1 MALDKNNYKEAVRKL
16 EIGIISVIIFVLCI
30 AYGDI
35 CYETNDDV
43 VINMIAAGA
52 YGEPSQY
59 LVYSGILWGYFIKA
73 LYVLFPGF
81 NCYLLSFLFF
91 NLLSMFII
99 CQILSEKLSL
109 TFTAVLTVI
118 VNLLLFKD
126 FYVNVQY
133 SKNAAIYVATGF
145 VLISCSIFIKKRS
158 WCRLITGGLFLAL
171 GLAVRKESMVQVA
184 PLGIVTIL
192 AVLMISHCYGAET
205 ESKICSANTMRKI
218 KGNLLGSTLKLL
230 IPIAGCLLV
239 LGTNYIA
246 YHLNSDWDSY
256 YQWDK
261 IMVQKRD
268 FGNYNFERFQDEYLA
283 NGFTEWD
290 FRLMEEWMWND
301 CDNYS
306 LDKIKLMAE
315 IGKDIKMNRFRLD
328 TKLAG
333 DTAGL
338 IGKAAQESNLPIL
351 AVVVLLVSVVYFIVS
366 KNWTGLIGSVFLSC
380 GVLFEM
386 YYLACLRRAPWR
398 AEFGI
403 WFAGILFILTLVMLC
418 SDNRKKVQAVGTA
431 MSQSLG
437 TFGKKVAMPLKIA
450 GLICAVIALF
460 FWQKENLDYSI
471 KSWENRD
478 YSRYNYIKSINETDG
493 LFVMSINEMFAGLNG
508 ATNIWDINRTEYEGF
523 YHNII
528 AVGGW
533 VIPSPI
539 GMYYAHENGVSNV
552 FKAFSERDDIY
563 YIGGGE
569 TMGYLLVYQNEK
581 YGPGISVKDVEFD
594 WGNAWQFYRE
604 NF

>member
-1 MALDKNNYKEAVRKL
+1 MIFDSKKYTIYLKYL
-16 EIGIISVIIFVLCI
+16 EIGIISAFIFFLCI
-30 AYGDI
+30 IYGGI
-35 CYETNDDV
+35 NYETNDDTAM
-43 VINMIAAGA
+43 NLIAAGA

-59 LVYSGILWGYFIKA
+59 LVYSGILWGYFIKL
-73 LYVLFPGF
+73 LYSLFPSV
-81 NCYLLSFLFF
+81 NCYLLTFLFL
-91 NLLSMFII
+91 NLVSVISICVVLSD
-99 CQILSEKLSL
+99 KLDL
-109 TFTAVLTVI
+109 AWTAIVTVL
-118 VNLLLFKD
+118 VNLFLFKD
-126 FYVNVQY
+126 FYVDIQY
-133 SKNAAIYVATGF
+133 SKNAEIYAIVGT
-145 VLISCSIFIKKRS
+145 VLIISAINRKSEYWSRVIAGAI
-158 WCRLITGGLFLAL
+158 FLAL
-171 GLAVRKESMVQVA
+171 GIAVRKEGAIQVA
-184 PLGIVTIL
+184 PLAIVTLFFAFALMAFIVKNKEGFGNSKNSSVSLVRDALRKLVVPVMACIIVL
-192 AVLMISHCYGAET
+192 A
-205 ESKICSANTMRKI
+205 
-218 KGNLLGSTLKLL
+218 
-230 IPIAGCLLV
+230 
-239 LGTNYIA
+239 TNFVA
-246 YHLNSDWDSY
+246 YDLNKDWKDY

-268 FGNYNFERFQDEYLA
+268 FGNYNFEWFQDEYLA

-290 FRLMEEWMWND
+290 FRLMENWMWND
-301 CDNYS
+301 CDNFS

-328 TKLAG
+328 TKLVG

-338 IGKAAQESNLPIL
+338 IGEAAQESNLPIL
-351 AVVVLLVSVVYFIVS
+351 AAVVLLVATVYLIVS
-366 KNWTGLIGSVFLSC
+366 KNWLGFSGSVFLSS

-403 WFAGILFILTLVMLC
+403 WFAGTMFILTLVMVC
-418 SDNRKKVQAVGTA
+418 SDRRKNIQAEGAVF
-431 MSQSLG
+431 SQSIE
-437 TFGKKVAMPLKIA
+437 TFGKRVAMPLKIA

-471 KSWENRD
+471 KSWENKD
-478 YSRYNYIKSINETDG
+478 YSRYNYIKSISQTDG

-539 GMYYAHENGVSNV
+539 GMYYAHENGISNV
-552 FKAFSERDDIY
+552 FKAFSERNDIY

-581 YGPGISVKDVEFD
+581 YGPGISVTDVEFD
-594 WGNAWQFYRE
+594 WGTAWKFYRD
-604 NF
+604 

>member
-1 MALDKNNYKEAVRKL
+1 MALDTMDYKGVIKRL
-16 EIGIISVIIFVLCI
+16 EIWLISAIVFVLCI
-30 AYGDI
+30 TYGGI

-59 LVYSGILWGYFIKA
+59 LVYSGILWGYFIKT
-73 LYVLFPGF
+73 LYVLFPRL

-99 CQILSEKLSL
+99 CQVLSEKLSL
-109 TFTAVLTVI
+109 TCTAVLTVFM
-118 VNLLLFKD
+118 NLFLFKD
-126 FYVNVQY
+126 FYVNIQY
-133 SKNAAIYVATGF
+133 SKNAAIYAVIGL
-145 VLISCSIFIKKRS
+145 VLVSSSIFMKKMNWIRT
-158 WCRLITGGLFLAL
+158 ITGGIFMAL
-171 GLAVRKESMVQVA
+171 GLAVRKESMIQVA
-184 PLGIVTIL
+184 PLGIVMIIT
-192 AVLMISHCYGAET
+192 VLVIVLFSEAEA
-205 ESKICSANTMRKI
+205 EAKVSSSNIMRKI
-218 KGNLLGSTLKLL
+218 KDNLLGSTLKLL
-230 IPIAGCLLV
+230 IPIATCLLV
-239 LGTNYIA
+239 LGTNYIS
-246 YHLNSDWDSY
+246 YHLNSDWNSY

-268 FGNYNFERFQDEYLA
+268 FGNYSFEWFQEEYLA

-301 CDNYS
+301 CDNFS

-315 IGKDIKMNRFRLD
+315 IGKDVKMNRFRLD
-328 TKLAG
+328 AKLVG
-333 DTAGL
+333 NTAGL
-338 IGKAAQESNLPIL
+338 IGEAAQESNLPIL
-351 AVVVLLVSVVYFIVS
+351 AAVVLLVATVYLIVS
-366 KNWTGLIGSVFLSC
+366 KNWLGLIGSVFLSS

-403 WFAGILFILTLVMLC
+403 WFAGLVFILALVMVC
-418 SDNRKKVQAVGTA
+418 SDGRKNIQAEGAVF
-431 MSQSLG
+431 SQSFG

-450 GLICAVIALF
+450 GLICAVIAFF
-460 FWQKENLDYSI
+460 FWQKENLDYSA
-471 KSWENRD
+471 KSWENKE
-478 YSRYNYIKSINETDG
+478 YSRYNYIKSISETDG
-493 LFVMSINEMFAGLNG
+493 LFVLSINEMFAGLNG

-539 GMYYAHENGVSNV
+539 GMYYAHENGIGNV

-581 YGPGISVKDVEFD
+581 YGPGISVTDVEFD
-594 WGNAWQFYRE
+594 WGTAWKFYRD
-604 NF
+604 